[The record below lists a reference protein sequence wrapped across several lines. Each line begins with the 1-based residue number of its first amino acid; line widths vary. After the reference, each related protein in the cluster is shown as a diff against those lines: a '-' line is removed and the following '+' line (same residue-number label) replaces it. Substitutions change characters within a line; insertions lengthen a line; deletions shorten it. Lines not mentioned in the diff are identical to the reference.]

1 MILYIL
7 DDDISIDTFS
17 NQNQAVY
24 ICYSNKRNIKRENV
38 YYIYKY
44 IDENHEH
51 YVSQFS
57 KSVYSTYTIL
67 PFFNTL
73 LNLTKISNSLSSLWI
88 SRLERKDYLVDPLF
102 FDPILRLL
110 AIRDIIKRYSFIQL
124 KISISSNRERY
135 VLQRLFKRNIGKPY
149 KKDEI
154 LINIV
159 DTFTI
164 IFSISKLIVKS
175 ILYGFKNILSV
186 CALNNKKPTQRTT
199 KSNSIVFI
207 SPFTHIGDSKNS
219 SSLFQSD
226 YWSTLPTKL
235 DDEHKSATFL
245 HFYVNSHTKY
255 TIGSASQ
262 MINSF
267 NEDVN
272 TIQCHQYLSSYLNFR
287 TVCIYY
293 FKYILYLVRAITA
306 SFILFVYSLFVF
318 DPIFTLIRDKKF
330 HLYLMGMYI
339 LRLCLLNYSKNS

>member
-207 SPFTHIGDSKNS
+207 SPFTHIGDSK
-219 SSLFQSD
+219 
-226 YWSTLPTKL
+226 TP
-235 DDEHKSATFL
+235 L
-245 HFYVNSHTKY
+245 H
-255 TIGSASQ
+255 
-262 MINSF
+262 
-267 NEDVN
+267 
-272 TIQCHQYLSSYLNFR
+272 
-287 TVCIYY
+287 Y
-293 FKYILYLVRAITA
+293 FKVIIGQ
-306 SFILFVYSLFVF
+306 LF
-318 DPIFTLIRDKKF
+318 
-330 HLYLMGMYI
+330 
-339 LRLCLLNYSKNS
+339 LLN